1 MTNGRS
7 LRAASKIHQVER
19 TYLRRRIE
27 GVRTR
32 EDYNE
37 TLQKLS
43 KHQEDGLS
51 KWIVIQG
58 KLGYAPPHARF
69 RAYAQRLLINSGSTE
84 RLGKKWVTRF
94 LDRHPEIRTLKGRAI
109 DYRRLNG
116 ATTATGNVLFDRL
129 ALPEVRAILAR
140 NRWNA
145 DEFGV
150 MEGMGDNSL
159 VLGEAFRKFILLK
172 DAYKREWISVIA
184 CISATGRA
192 LPPLIIF
199 SGVNVQQQ

>member
-1 MTNGRS
+1 M
-7 LRAASKIHQVER
+7 
-19 TYLRRRIE
+19 
-27 GVRTR
+27 RTR

-58 KLGYAPPHARF
+58 KLGYAPPHARL

-84 RLGKKWVTRF
+84 RLGKKWVARF

-140 NRWNA
+140 NKWNA
-145 DEFGV
+145 NEFGV
-150 MEGMGDNSL
+150 IKRISNNFLMLNK
-159 VLGEAFRKFILLK
+159 AFKKFILLK
-172 DAYKREWISVIA
+172 DVYKRK
-184 CISATGRA
+184 
-192 LPPLIIF
+192 
-199 SGVNVQQQ
+199 